1 MAASVE
7 NMFPPF
13 VAASMIR
20 SAANWAEELGGNFA
34 IRSAASPK
42 VRKIVPSARWI
53 GLMSWRDQSGV
64 IEQNPSDIQQSKSGE
79 VVPPIFRMSLN

>member
-64 IEQNPSDIQQSKSGE
+64 IEQNPRGYPTSKSGE